1 MDKIK
6 LIFGTQNSQ
15 PSGSYDYLFEK
26 AYQEAYKPFL
36 TVLYNFPAISLTLYY
51 SGTLLQWLDDNHPE
65 FLMLLNDM
73 VKRKQVE
80 LLTGGFYDP
89 IFPII
94 PSSDRIGQ
102 IEKLTTFLRKN
113 FGKRP
118 RGCWVT
124 KLAWEPSLTSLFNT
138 SGINYIFLDENHFR
152 SAGIE
157 GDSLYTPCITE
168 DQGKTLYVFPLTTSL
183 IAEIPHTSPEKIIE
197 RILSHAN
204 KNGPV
209 VTLVV
214 PGENFGLYNETKQ
227 LCYKEKWIETFL
239 SLLQENHDAIEV
251 INPTTYSKSLVP
263 NAKGYFPCTSCE
275 DMYIWL
281 NPKSHDSKKKEKNS
295 CNNNGVVFRRFLK
308 RYSESN
314 FLYSKMMFTSLLVGQ
329 IRGDKYKKKAGR
341 EELWKAQS
349 NYPFWHGRHA
359 GIYVNK
365 LRKAAYTALIEAEK
379 ITQEKGVFIPSIIKT
394 DFDFDGQ
401 DEYLYQGN
409 DINAYVHTSGGVLF
423 EMDFLPASWN
433 YLDTMRRYK
442 EPYHN
447 KMTKNAGYDSYM
459 RNTFID
465 HFFKAED
472 SINDFCSSSYTEL
485 GSFIGSTFE
494 VENVNRDHNE
504 LSLKNDGFVR
514 VDGSKIPVV
523 IKKKYIFKKQSVDLF
538 LTVKNDGNA
547 EAPFL
552 YGSELNISM
561 LSNGIESERLFIIDS
576 NNRKEIGND
585 IAEVKNAEE
594 LELEDRYNEVVVS
607 VSAATGFSLW
617 SFPIET
623 NVYHFDQIEKI
634 YQATCIVPRWSFTLK
649 PKEKWE
655 MRISIGFIQR

>member
-15 PSGSYDYLFEK
+15 PSGSYDYIFEK

-124 KLAWEPSLTSLFNT
+124 ELAWEPCLTSTFNT
-138 SGINYIFLDENHFR
+138 SGINYIFLDENHFK

-157 GDSLYTPCITE
+157 EEFLYTPCITE

-183 IAEIPHTSPEKIIE
+183 IGKVPHTSPDDIIKE
-197 RILSHAN
+197 ILTHSNAN
-204 KNGPV
+204 ESV
-209 VTLVV
+209 VSLIL
-214 PGENFGLYNETKQ
+214 PGENFGLRNETKQ
-227 LCYKEKWIETFL
+227 VCYKEKWIETFL
-239 SLLQENHDAIEV
+239 SLLQDNSDVIDV
-251 INPTTYSKSLVP
+251 INPATYSKSLVP
-263 NAKGYFPCTSCE
+263 YAKGYFPCTSCE
-275 DMYIWL
+275 DMFIWL
-281 NPKSHDSKKKEKNS
+281 DFQSNDAKRKAKHS
-295 CNNNGVVFRRFLK
+295 CNNNDVVFRRFLK
-308 RYSESN
+308 RYTESN
-314 FLYSKMMFTSLLVGQ
+314 LLYSKMMFTSLLVGQ
-329 IRGDKYKKKAGR
+329 IRGDKYRKKAGR

-349 NYPFWHGRHA
+349 NYPLWHGRHA
-359 GIYVNK
+359 GIYINK
-365 LRKAAYTALIEAEK
+365 LRKAAYSAMIEAEK

-409 DINAYVHTSGGVLF
+409 DLNAYVHVSGGVLF

-433 YLDTMRRYK
+433 YLDTMQRYK

-447 KMTKNAGYDSYM
+447 KSTKNAGYDSYT

-465 HFFKAED
+465 HFFRAED
-472 SINDFCSSSYTEL
+472 SIDDFNSSSYTEL
-485 GSFIGSTFE
+485 GSFIGSPFE
-494 VENVNRDHNE
+494 VENINRDHNE
-504 LSLKNDGFVR
+504 LSLKKDGFVR
-514 VDGSKIPVV
+514 VDNTKVPVV

-538 LTVKNDGNA
+538 LMIDNGGDK
-547 EAPFL
+547 EAAFL

-561 LSNGIESERLFIIDS
+561 LSNGVESERIFIIDG

-585 IAEVKNAEE
+585 ISEVKSAKEV
-594 LELEDRYNEVVVS
+594 ELEDRYNEVVVT
-607 VSAATGFSLW
+607 VSAASDFSLW
-617 SFPIET
+617 SLPIET
-623 NVYHFDQIEKI
+623 TVYHFDQIEKI
-634 YQATCIVPRWSFTLK
+634 YQSTCIVPRWNINLQ
-649 PKEKWE
+649 PKETWE
-655 MRISIGFIQR
+655 MRISIGFLQR